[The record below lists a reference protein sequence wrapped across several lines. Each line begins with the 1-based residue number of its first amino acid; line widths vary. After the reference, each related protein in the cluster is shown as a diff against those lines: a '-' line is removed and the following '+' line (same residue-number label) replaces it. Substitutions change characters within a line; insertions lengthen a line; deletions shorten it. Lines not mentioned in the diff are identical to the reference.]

1 MEISIAE
8 LWPPDPPLTRVR
20 LKTSPSLVIA
30 IIEGSAFSALSAS
43 AKSLTATIPASN
55 LSIASPRSVA
65 VTSEASAVK
74 PAGMRAVV
82 APEFDPSIT
91 KSSD

>member
-1 MEISIAE
+1 MDISIAE
-8 LWPPDPPLTRVR
+8 LWPPDPPRTRVR
-20 LKTSPSLVIA
+20 LKTSPSFVIA
-30 IIEGSAFSALSAS
+30 MIPESAFSALSAS

-65 VTSEASAVK
+65 LTSDARAVN
-74 PAGMRAVV
+74 PAGIRGVIAD
-82 APEFDPSIT
+82 ELLPSIT